1 MNKLGGESMIYG
13 YIRVCADEQNAE
25 SQKFEI
31 QNFAKRNDLTV
42 DEWIEDAKL
51 VSKAGKGDLILVSEI
66 SQLGCNLLQVMGTLD
81 HLLNIGARIWTAK
94 DGYKLGEDIPSRTLA
109 FAFGLFAE
117 LERKMISQRTKE
129 ALARV
134 RANGKALGR
143 PVGRRNTKSK
153 LDGMAG
159 EVRRLLARGYSQSEV
174 ARKLKVHRNTLAAFI
189 KKRAKRR
196 A

>member
-1 MNKLGGESMIYG
+1 MIYG
-13 YIRVCADEQNAE
+13 YIRVFADKQNTE
-25 SQKFEI
+25 DQKSEI
-31 QNFAKRNDLTV
+31 QNFAKRNGMTV

-51 VSKAGKGDLILVSEI
+51 VGKAGKGDLILVSEM

-94 DGYKLGEDIPSRTLA
+94 DGYKLGEDIPSKTLA

-134 RANGKALGR
+134 KAGGKALGR

-159 EVRRLLARGYSQSEV
+159 EVRRLLARGYSNTEV

-189 KKRAKRR
+189 KRRTKRR
-196 A
+196 T

>member
-1 MNKLGGESMIYG
+1 MIFG
-13 YIRVCADEQNAE
+13 YIRACADKQNTE
-25 SQKFEI
+25 SQRVEI
-31 QNFAKRNDLTV
+31 HNFAKRNSISI

-51 VSKAGKGDLILVSEI
+51 VCKAGKGDLIIVSDM
-66 SQLGCNLLQVMGTLD
+66 SQLGSNLLQVMGTLD
-81 HLLNIGARIWTAK
+81 NLLNIGARVWTAK
-94 DGYKLGEDIPSRTLA
+94 DGYKLGEDIPSKTLA

-134 RANGKALGR
+134 KAGGKALGR
-143 PVGRRNTKSK
+143 PVGRRNNKSK

-159 EVRRLLARGYSQSEV
+159 EVRRLLARGYSHTEV
-174 ARKLKVHRNTLAAFI
+174 ARKLQVHRNTLAAFI
-189 KKRAKRR
+189 KKKAKRR

>member
-1 MNKLGGESMIYG
+1 MIYG
-13 YIRVCADEQNAE
+13 YIRAFANEQSTE
-25 SQKFEI
+25 KQRFEI
-31 QNFAKRNDLTV
+31 QNFAARNNITV

-51 VSKAGKGDLILVSEI
+51 ACKAGKGDLIIVSDML
-66 SQLGCNLLQVMGTLD
+66 QLGCNLLQVMGTLD
-81 HLLNIGARIWTAK
+81 NLLNVGASVWTVT
-94 DGYKLGEDIPSRTLA
+94 DGYKLGEDIPSKTLA

-134 RANGKALGR
+134 KANGKALGR
-143 PVGRRNTKSK
+143 PLGRCNTKSK

-159 EVRRLLARGYSQSEV
+159 EVRRLLSRGYSHSEI
-174 ARKLKVHRNTLAAFI
+174 ARKLSVHRNTLAAFI

-196 A
+196 T